1 MGASHPA
8 RRHEGSEMNRR
19 IRTFALVSLACLG
32 LLLLQLGNL
41 QVRQATALQHSK
53 WQPNAYGG
61 DPFEQPRGEIVSSD
75 GAILAESIPSTSGY
89 RYFRHYPDGPLFAG
103 ITGYYDV
110 TGSSAP
116 YGMEAEYN
124 HYLSPNTPV
133 VHNLQGILTERTGT
147 DSVEITVSA
156 ALQKVAAGAL
166 GSYRGAVVAIDPRT
180 GAILAAYSSPTYNPN
195 KLSSTDAKAVDN
207 YYKSLNPDSGDS
219 PLVNGVTAQRYPPG
233 STFKV
238 ITTSTIFDHEPS
250 LETFIAKEA
259 SSISLPETVL
269 RLHNFGYETC
279 GGGLAVDLAKSCDT
293 AFAEIGLRL
302 GAKRLYDEATS
313 FGFNKVPPIDLP
325 ADEVIPAV
333 FPPAASFAENIPGI
347 AYSAI
352 GQENVAETALQDA
365 LIAAGI
371 ADNGTIMTP
380 HYMSRVVDAA
390 GNVVAR
396 YTPHPWLEAT
406 SPTTAEEVRTLMLGV
421 VTNGTASLVG
431 FPPSL
436 NVAAKTGTAETPNS
450 PCNDDWLIA
459 TAPAGPGETPSV
471 AVAAVVV
478 QPPGQC
484 DGTGAAVAGPIVKTV
499 LLAALGMGS

>member
-1 MGASHPA
+1 
-8 RRHEGSEMNRR
+8 MNRR

-41 QVRQATALQHSK
+41 QVRQATALRHSK
-53 WQPNAYGG
+53 YQPSVFGG

-75 GAILAESIPSTSGY
+75 GVVLAESIPSTSSY

-110 TGSSAP
+110 TGFSAP

-156 ALQKVAAGAL
+156 ALQKIAAAAL
-166 GSYRGAVVAIDPRT
+166 GSYRGAVVAIDPQT

-195 KLSSTDAKAVDN
+195 KLSSTDKKAVDD
-207 YYKSLNPDSGDS
+207 YYTSLDPESGDS

-250 LETFIAKEA
+250 LETFVAKEA
-259 SSISLPETVL
+259 SSISLPDTVL

-293 AFAEIGLRL
+293 AYAEIGLRL
-302 GAKRLYDEATS
+302 GAQRLYDEATS

-333 FPPAASFAENIPGI
+333 FPPAASFAGNKPGV

-352 GQENVAETALQDA
+352 GQENVAETALEDA
-365 LIAAGI
+365 LIASGI
-371 ADNGTIMTP
+371 ADDGTIMTP
-380 HYMSRVVDAA
+380 HFLSRIVDAA

-406 SPTTAEEVRTLMLGV
+406 SPTTAQEVRTLMLGV
-421 VTNGTASLVG
+421 VTDGTASAVG
-431 FPPSL
+431 FPPGL

-459 TAPAGPGETPSV
+459 TAPAGVGETPTV

-484 DGTGAAVAGPIVKTV
+484 DGTGAEVAGPIVRTV

>member
-1 MGASHPA
+1 
-8 RRHEGSEMNRR
+8 MNRR
-19 IRTFALVSLACLG
+19 IRAFALVSLACFG

-53 WQPNAYGG
+53 YQPSAYTGG
-61 DPFEQPRGEIVSSD
+61 PFEQPRGEIVSSD
-75 GAILAESIPSTSGY
+75 GVVLAESIPSTSDY

-156 ALQKVAAGAL
+156 ALQMVAAEAL

-195 KLSSTDAKAVDN
+195 KLSSTDAKAVDD
-207 YYKSLNPDSGDS
+207 YYTSLNPDTGDS

-238 ITTSTIFDHEPS
+238 ITTSAIFDHEPS
-250 LETFIAKEA
+250 LETFVAPEA
-259 SSISLPETVL
+259 SSISLPDTVL

-279 GGGLAVDLAKSCDT
+279 GGGLAVDLAQSCDT
-293 AFAEIGLRL
+293 AFAKIGLQL

-325 ADEVIPAV
+325 TDEVIPAV
-333 FPPAASFAENIPGI
+333 FPSTASFAGNIPGI

-365 LIAAGI
+365 LIASGI
-371 ADNGTIMTP
+371 ADKGTIMAP
-380 HYMSRVVDAA
+380 HFMSRVVDAA
-390 GNVVAR
+390 GNVVKR

-406 SPTTAEEVRTLMLGV
+406 SPTTAGEVRTLMLGV

-436 NVAAKTGTAETPNS
+436 NVAAKTGTAQTPDS

-459 TAPAGPGETPSV
+459 TAPAGPGETPTV

-478 QPPGQC
+478 QPTGQC